1 MKQKKTTCKQTVDQ
15 KNVPEVASFLIIVF
29 ALLYTA
35 GWSFAYHYFG
45 HFNVGLSALE
55 LPKEDYFIYSY
66 WVIAD
71 HKGLLFYGVLSL
83 LVVTWGLVYTIR
95 QWVTHSS
102 TRFYLLLMIM
112 PIAIL
117 TLFAISY
124 RLGTSSAD
132 IRFKAQKAD
141 FYPAYPS
148 IEIFQTKGA
157 SPKQLTQSLTSG
169 CYRQLIQNK
178 DKVFVFKP
186 IKSVPQLEISTLVI
200 PISQVH
206 AMRLLPMRKR
216 CD

>member
-1 MKQKKTTCKQTVDQ
+1 MKQTKTTQNQTVEQ
-15 KNVPEVASFLIIVF
+15 KNVPEMASMLIIVF

-55 LPKEDYFIYSY
+55 LPKEDYFIFSY

-71 HKGLLFYGVLSL
+71 HKGLLFFGVVSFF
-83 LVVTWGLVYTIR
+83 VMSWGWIYTIR
-95 QWVTHSS
+95 LWVTNTS
-102 TRFYLLLMIM
+102 TRFYLLLMIL
-112 PIAIL
+112 PIVIL

-132 IRFKAQKAD
+132 IRFNAQKAKH
-141 FYPAYPS
+141 YYSYPS
-148 IEIFQTKGA
+148 IEIFQKKGA
-157 SPKQLTQSLTSG
+157 SPTQLTQSLTSG

-178 DKVFVFKP
+178 DKVFVFRP

-200 PISQVH
+200 PMSQVH
-206 AMRLLPMRKR
+206 SMRLLPERKL

>member
-1 MKQKKTTCKQTVDQ
+1 MKQKKTTPKPTVDQ
-15 KNVPEVASFLIIVF
+15 KNVPELASMLIIVF

-55 LPKEDYFIYSY
+55 LPKEDYFFYSY

-71 HKGLLFYGVLSL
+71 HKGLLLFGVVSF
-83 LVVTWGLVYTIR
+83 LVVTWGWVYTIC
-95 QWVTHSS
+95 QWVTDAS
-102 TRFYLLLMIM
+102 TRFYVLLMIL
-112 PIAIL
+112 PIVML

-132 IRFKAQKAD
+132 LRFKAQKANH
-141 FYPAYPS
+141 YPSYPS
-148 IEIFQTKGA
+148 IEIFQTDGA
-157 SPKQLTQSLTSG
+157 SPAQLTQSLTSG

-200 PISQVH
+200 PMSQVH
-206 AMRLLPMRKR
+206 SMRLLPERKL